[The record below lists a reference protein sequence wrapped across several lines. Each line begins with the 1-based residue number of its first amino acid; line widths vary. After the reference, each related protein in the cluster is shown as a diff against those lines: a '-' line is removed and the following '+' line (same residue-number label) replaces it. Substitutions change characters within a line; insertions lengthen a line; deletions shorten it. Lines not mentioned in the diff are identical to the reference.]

1 MHKSLS
7 LIPITL
13 NSKLVNCGDVGILC
27 GMYKLE
33 RVGGRS
39 TLAFA
44 GAPIIADHSGAHV
57 AGGFPDTFLE
67 ESPVPPAHP
76 PGRMM
81 SLDAKPT
88 MDSLYSQDAQDP
100 AGFLRAVSC
109 RSGKGYGH
117 TTRKPAS
124 VPPPS
129 EHPPSDQEDASKSLA
144 ASPTRASFDHGRQ
157 RKEPAVRDGY
167 WWKTIC

>member
-1 MHKSLS
+1 
-7 LIPITL
+7 
-13 NSKLVNCGDVGILC
+13 
-27 GMYKLE
+27 MYKLE

-88 MDSLYSQDAQDP
+88 MDSLYSQDAQ
-100 AGFLRAVSC
+100 
-109 RSGKGYGH
+109 
-117 TTRKPAS
+117 
-124 VPPPS
+124 
-129 EHPPSDQEDASKSLA
+129 LA